1 MNRLMRDGISDPEL
15 WQSIREGNRSA
26 LESLYKRH
34 YPALFRYGIKLNSN
48 KEQVQDCLQD
58 LFFNIWL
65 KKDSLKEVTSV
76 RFYMMKWLKRE
87 IIRMLTGK
95 NSSQKIVPIESDG
108 EELGIEV
115 ELGDFLEKKDFD
127 TQRAILI
134 KRALADLTKKEREVV
149 YLRFFMGLG
158 YEEISQIMNVNYQV
172 VMNYMH
178 RAMKALRENEIIN
191 NLAGVF
197 LFCISFISGFTFWNF

>member
-1 MNRLMRDGISDPEL
+1 MNRLMRDGTGDPEL
-15 WQSIREGNRSA
+15 WQSIREGDRVA
-26 LESLYKRH
+26 LETLYKRH
-34 YPALFRYGIKLNSN
+34 YAALFRYGIKLNPN

-76 RFYMMKWLKRE
+76 RFYLMKWLKRE

-95 NSSQKIVPIESDG
+95 NSSQKIVSIDSDG

-115 ELGDFLEKKDFD
+115 ELGDFLEKQDFD

-158 YEEISQIMNVNYQV
+158 YEEISLIMNVNYQV

-197 LFCISFISGFTFWNF
+197 LVCLSFLF